1 MEVLITFLLF
11 VSLYLICDSF
21 ISPLI
26 INWFCRQDNVKIGD
40 KLKFLPDQTIWIVFK
55 INWFGLEL
63 YDSVNSNHIMSMPYS
78 HFMKIA
84 KLKIYPS

>member
-11 VSLYLICDSF
+11 VSFYLVYEYF
-21 ISPLI
+21 ISPLVL
-26 INWFCRQDNVKIGD
+26 NFLSGQNNVKIGD
-40 KLKFLPDQTIWIVFK
+40 RLKFFPDQTIWIVFK

-63 YDSVNSNHIMSMPYS
+63 YDSVNNNHIMSMPNS